1 MDAVIKGQSLLLGAY
16 NAMFWRAI
24 AGVIISGP
32 MYLASRPV
40 WPVSSTVLLHI
51 KRSGAAAISVFLF
64 FYGLV
69 RVPMAEGVALTFLS
83 PLIAIL
89 LAAPM
94 LGERI
99 RRSSLYASGI
109 AFFGVALIVASKAGQ
124 GSGHDVLI
132 GRLSILLASLFYGY
146 NLVQLRRAAQIA
158 GPMEISFFTNLV
170 FVGVYALAAP
180 FLAVVPAQSHW
191 PALFGAAALATFSA
205 LLLAWAYGHAET
217 QAIAPVEYTAFVWSA
232 LLGWLVFGERV
243 LPLTIAGAGLI
254 IGGALLGA
262 RQQRG
267 PVSEASA

>member
-1 MDAVIKGQSLLLGAY
+1 MIKGQSLVLGAY
-16 NAMFWRAI
+16 NAMLWRSV
-24 AGVIISGP
+24 AGVAVSAP
-32 MYLASRPV
+32 LYLATRPTRPA
-40 WPVSSTVLLHI
+40 WSTVLLHI

-94 LGERI
+94 LGEKV
-99 RRSSLYASGI
+99 RRSALYACAI
-109 AFFGVALIVASKAGQ
+109 AFCGVALIVASKAGGQ
-124 GSGHDVLI
+124 GQGHAVLI

-146 NLVQLRRAAQIA
+146 NLVQLRRSAQIA
-158 GPMEISFFTNLV
+158 GPIEITFFTNLV
-170 FVGVYALAAP
+170 FAGVYALAAP
-180 FLAVVPAQSHW
+180 VLAVWPDPHHW
-191 PALFGAAALATFSA
+191 PALFGAAGFAVFSS
-205 LLLAWAYGHAET
+205 LLLAWAYARAET
-217 QAIAPVEYTAFVWSA
+217 QVIAPVEYTAFLWSA

-243 LPLTIAGAGLI
+243 VPLTLAGAALI
-254 IGGALLGA
+254 VCGALIGA